1 MLPCVLEIEV
11 HGVCLT
17 PAFSFFV
24 RNISILVGEVGGPW
38 ITTFQFDHWTR
49 YRGEAQVE
57 VLVEVFVW
65 TLAISGERG
74 DQTYLL
80 RTCIGSKF

>member
-1 MLPCVLEIEV
+1 MRNI
-11 HGVCLT
+11 
-17 PAFSFFV
+17 AIFV
-24 RNISILVGEVGGPW
+24 RNVSSTW

-49 YRGEAQVE
+49 DRGKAEVE
-57 VLVEVFVW
+57 VLVEVFL
-65 TLAISGERG
+65 LALVISGQRR

>member
-1 MLPCVLEIEV
+1 MLSCVLKIEV

-17 PAFSFFV
+17 PAFSLFV
-24 RNISILVGEVGGPW
+24 RNVAILVGQVGSPW
-38 ITTFQFDHWTR
+38 ITTFQFDHWAR

-57 VLVEVFVW
+57 VLVEVFL
-65 TLAISGERG
+65 LALVISGEGG
-74 DQTYLL
+74 DQTHLP